1 MAARFRFILFFGV
14 LSLGLLS
21 ALFFNLEKKD
31 IEERLQSYAR
41 LWEKDLVAQSLRP
54 GNDTLLPKIQQQMMQ
69 QHSAV
74 EALKIKIGPHEAH
87 LGSVNC
93 PFQLKPVP
101 VYLNGIRAGQITAC
115 VSVQKTLV
123 SAWTRPWSL
132 LFLALLC
139 FGLFFWEVR
148 RAKERLLSLKKDLEI
163 RGLEERNLLARQ
175 VAHDLRGP
183 LTALQ
188 TIVSCKAVSNSY
200 ADLAQDVIHRIHGI
214 THELLKSQK
223 KDVVSENQTEVVSLN
238 KKTLQDLIGV
248 LGQELQL
255 RDPTCEV
262 LVSSREDILIE
273 TLNLSVIELSR
284 MVSNVMQNSLE
295 ARSNSQTRVVIDVR
309 LRRSQDVVI
318 LSIKDNGKGI
328 PEHILPL
335 IFSEGATYG
344 KVNGHG
350 LGLFS
355 AKKLLKSRGGDI
367 QISSLPNVG
376 TEVTLMIPVSLAED
390 NKSQLVL

>member
-1 MAARFRFILFFGV
+1 
-14 LSLGLLS
+14 
-21 ALFFNLEKKD
+21 
-31 IEERLQSYAR
+31 
-41 LWEKDLVAQSLRP
+41 
-54 GNDTLLPKIQQQMMQ
+54 LPKIQQQMMQ